1 MVKEML
7 EDDTWSG
14 PGSHSPPVGKE
25 SEAGPNAIP
34 ESLPSTSSSTVN
46 NSTPTFDY
54 PAPSNSLENDETDS
68 TELVIRQGAY
78 KVARDA
84 RYCPMEDGPRRPGVV
99 KKKIKMRKRKPK

>member
-7 EDDTWSG
+7 EDDTWSS
-14 PGSHSPPVGKE
+14 PGSHSPLLDKE
-25 SEAGPNAIP
+25 SEARANMMP
-34 ESLPSTSSSTVN
+34 ESLPNTSSSALN
-46 NSTPTFDY
+46 RSTPTFDY
-54 PAPSNSLENDETDS
+54 PAPSNSLENDESDP